1 MMPWKEIL
9 ELVLSIMKSKPA
21 KRLFKK
27 LTSRRARK
35 RYVAIILLLLIVLL
49 SMEVINAGIR
59 VFRNLL
65 SETGKRQV
73 QTQQQIENL
82 NEETAQLDRQQQDA
96 SMALDALQLQGET
109 LLSSLDILRDEHAKE
124 LHSLDSSASEMVPAK
139 QNRAPEVTIESFS
152 PEPLAAYSA
161 FDRPLQ
167 QRHTD
172 LVDIITANSDS
183 AGDEHHLGLIRQE
196 LAKHNATLAD
206 LYARHVKMTPGLKGH
221 VKIRFRID
229 ARGFLMMPHLIEN
242 GLEPNAAAAR
252 FIEEIQ
258 QKMIYWR
265 DFPVTAE
272 HEETFYLATYQF
284 GSEQ

>member
-1 MMPWKEIL
+1 MPWKEIL
-9 ELVLSIMKSKPA
+9 ELVLSIMKSKRA

-27 LTSRRARK
+27 LTLKKAEKLFRL
-35 RYVAIILLLLIVLL
+35 IILMLIIIILSFVALIAGKVAFRIVL
-49 SMEVINAGIR
+49 
-59 VFRNLL
+59 
-65 SETGKRQV
+65 SEIEKKKV
-73 QTQQQIENL
+73 QTQQIENL

-258 QKMIYWR
+258 QRMIYWR

>member
-9 ELVLSIMKSKPA
+9 ELVLSIMKSKRA

-27 LTSRRARK
+27 LTLKKAEKLFRL
-35 RYVAIILLLLIVLL
+35 IILMLIIIILSFVALIAGKVAFRIVL
-49 SMEVINAGIR
+49 
-59 VFRNLL
+59 
-65 SETGKRQV
+65 SEIEKKKV
-73 QTQQQIENL
+73 QTQQIENL

-183 AGDEHHLGLIRQE
+183 AGDEHHVGLIRQE

-229 ARGFLMMPHLIEN
+229 GRGFLMMPHVIEN

-252 FIEEIQ
+252 FIEEMQ
-258 QKMIYWR
+258 YKMIYWR

-272 HEETFYLATYQF
+272 QEETFYLATYQF

>member
-1 MMPWKEIL
+1 MPWKEIL

-21 KRLFKK
+21 KRFFKK
-27 LTSRRARK
+27 LTLKKAEKLFRL
-35 RYVAIILLLLIVLL
+35 IILMLIIIILSFVALIAGKVAFRIVL
-49 SMEVINAGIR
+49 
-59 VFRNLL
+59 
-65 SETGKRQV
+65 SEIEKKKV
-73 QTQQQIENL
+73 QTQQIENL

-183 AGDEHHLGLIRQE
+183 AGDEHHVGLIRQE

>member
-9 ELVLSIMKSKPA
+9 GLVLRMMKSRPA
-21 KRLFKK
+21 KRLFRR
-27 LTSRRARK
+27 LTSRRAKK
-35 RYVAIILLLLIVLL
+35 RYLAIILILIIVILSFVAVIAGKLVFLIVVSEIEKKHVL
-49 SMEVINAGIR
+49 S
-59 VFRNLL
+59 
-65 SETGKRQV
+65 
-73 QTQQQIENL
+73 QQQIENL
-82 NEETAQLDRQQQDA
+82 NEEAAQLDRQQQDA
-96 SMALDALQLQGET
+96 ARALDALQLQGET

-152 PEPLAAYSA
+152 PEPLAAHSA

-172 LVDIITANSDS
+172 LVDLITANSDP
-183 AGDEHHLGLIRQE
+183 AGEEHHVELIRQE
-196 LAKHNATLAD
+196 LVKHNAALAD
-206 LYARHVKMTPGLKGH
+206 LYAKHVKITPGLKGH

-229 ARGFLMMPHLIEN
+229 ARGCLMMPHVLEN

-258 QKMIYWR
+258 HKMIYWR

-272 HEETFYLATYQF
+272 HEKTFYLATYKF